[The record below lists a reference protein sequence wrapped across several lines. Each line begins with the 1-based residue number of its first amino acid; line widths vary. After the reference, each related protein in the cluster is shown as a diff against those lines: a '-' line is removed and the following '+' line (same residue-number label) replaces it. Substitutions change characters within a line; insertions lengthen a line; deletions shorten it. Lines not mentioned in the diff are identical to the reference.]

1 MFTLSLCSYVVHI
14 CSYLPVIQFPAVQN
28 GTVTQK
34 DTLNDDEFE
43 PYLNT
48 QTRQVCLLI
57 PYEREHVKNESDCVN

>member
-1 MFTLSLCSYVVHI
+1 MYSFLIS
-14 CSYLPVIQFPAVQN
+14 PVQN

-48 QTRQVCLLI
+48 QTRQVCPFRLCMNKI
-57 PYEREHVKNESDCVN
+57 